1 MPEFLKKMQKK
12 ITEFFLEEEKNDQG
26 KEPVPQQSTHG
37 IEDTQAVTMES
48 DTTSLDLLKDLNKPL
63 GKKRKEEPAEII
75 DSEYWWC
82 FQGHPPAENVHSFD
96 EIDDEK
102 VCTELSRRI
111 DNDEFPVIE
120 IPDNI
125 MKTLSILNNPEF
137 DFADVAHLINR
148 SPSMAGEF
156 IKVINSSL
164 YSRGI
169 IIHDLKL
176 ALPRLG
182 KENVKALLYMYSTKM
197 CFVNH
202 PLFNKLAENIVD
214 HSYATAIIASYMSQ
228 RYYPDQDGAFLAGLL
243 HDIGKLGILKAISET
258 YKLPKKCDFEVQL
271 EIFDNILPALHG
283 KAGRFLAENWKVNKT
298 VISAIEHHHDFM
310 DYGFGEDEQL
320 AYHLSALVNISDTM
334 ARILG
339 YGQRIDAVNIFSL
352 PATIDLSIS
361 RDFETISF
369 LNNIPGIVTFKSQE
383 K

>member
-1 MPEFLKKMQKK
+1 MAGFLKKIQQK
-12 ITEFFLEEEKNDQG
+12 ISDFFLEEEKNSPEDHPG
-26 KEPVPQQSTHG
+26 KASSPM
-37 IEDTQAVTMES
+37 EDTQILTGTVS
-48 DTTSLDLLKDLNKPL
+48 DTTSLDLMKDLDKSLARNK
-63 GKKRKEEPAEII
+63 KNSADDIN
-75 DSEYWWC
+75 DSDYWWC
-82 FQGHPPAENVHSFD
+82 FQGHPPIEDIHTFK

-102 VCTELSRRI
+102 VYHELSRRI

-125 MKTLSILNNPEF
+125 MKTLNIVNNPEF
-137 DFADVAHLINR
+137 DYADVANLINR

-202 PLFNKLAENIVD
+202 PLFNTLAENIVD

-228 RYYPDQDGAFLAGLL
+228 RFYPDPDGAFLAGLL

-258 YKLPKKCDFEVQL
+258 YTLPRKVDYEVTL
-271 EIFDNILPALHG
+271 EVFDNILPALHG
-283 KAGRFLAENWKVNKT
+283 KAGKFLAENWKVNKT
-298 VISAIEHHHDFM
+298 VVCAIEHHHDFM

-320 AYHLSALVNISDTM
+320 GYHLSSLVNVADTM

-339 YGQRIDAVNIFSL
+339 CGQRMDAVNIFSL

-361 RDFETISF
+361 KDYDTIAF
-369 LNNIPGIVTFKSQE
+369 LDNIPGIVTFKSQE